1 MSNWLSINRNS
12 LTHLAKS
19 LFYLNFYDLC
29 SMCCA
34 ERPVYSRRDVV
45 VGQFVELV
53 CNTSLTSNIS
63 WTYDTDD
70 GYVDD
75 VYWNGEL
82 DSDKPRLATVQ
93 YAVGRS
99 HSLVIRDAELNDSGL
114 YNCYDGE
121 GLIKAGYQLD
131 GEGLRKA
138 GYQLIVA
145 GMNLYIV
152 MHYVKMLKIL
162 FVIKPPLATAGVA
175 SCDACVSICRL

>member
-1 MSNWLSINRNS
+1 VSKQSVDICFALSNWLSINRNS

-19 LFYLNFYDLC
+19 LFYRSFYDLC

-45 VGQFVELV
+45 VGQSVELV
-53 CNTSLTSNIS
+53 CNTSLTSDIT
-63 WTYDTDD
+63 WTYDTDG
-70 GYVDD
+70 GYVDY

-82 DSDKPRLATVQ
+82 DSDKPRLAVQ
-93 YAVGRS
+93 YALGRS
-99 HSLVIRDAELNDSGL
+99 HSLVIRGAELNDSGL
-114 YNCYDGE
+114 YNCY
-121 GLIKAGYQLD
+121 D

>member
-19 LFYLNFYDLC
+19 LFYRSFYDVC
-29 SMCCA
+29 SMCCT

-93 YAVGRS
+93 YALGRS
-99 HSLVIRDAELNDSGL
+99 HSLVIRGAELNDSGL
-114 YNCYDGE
+114 YNCY
-121 GLIKAGYQLD
+121 D

-162 FVIKPPLATAGVA
+162 FVIKPPLATAGVV